1 MPGTPRKPAGPAGA
15 YIVAASW
22 LHRETQ
28 YAQKLLLVKDWES
41 VKPIITQYPQPPT
54 LGSLVYAVDADTA
67 DRAVEVANEKG
78 WGTKL
83 HGTEFTTREVAIV
96 DSSIINAY
104 NETIVARREEYL
116 AEHAPAA
123 RAAKRAR
130 PTKHDA
136 AAGSVV
142 LNLFNQMET
151 QPKPATE
158 MSTEAPVD
166 TPHVQPPGWGDDDEP
181 AAPEIDPVNDTKPA
195 AVPDSMTNSQLQAEL
210 TQLQSQL
217 KQMKN
222 EVVILQNHVV
232 DLDRAVFDTKS
243 IIIHN
248 IKMSANE
255 TGPMLL
261 DLVKQIFAD
270 LKLPI
275 NDIQKAVRLE
285 GSKDTGRR
293 TFPVVVVTFT
303 SEFAADVMY
312 TNAKYFH
319 PAAWTEIAGGAAKVK
334 LMTQMRNPVVGYCN
348 SNGRSIRHDGYMAV
362 MRFIKGKTRH
372 DKTRSGRHSPPPA
385 HPKPW

>member
-142 LNLFNQMET
+142 LNLINQMET
-151 QPKPATE
+151 QPKPAPG

-166 TPHVQPPGWGDDDEP
+166 TPHVQPQKGR
-181 AAPEIDPVNDTKPA
+181 
-195 AVPDSMTNSQLQAEL
+195 
-210 TQLQSQL
+210 
-217 KQMKN
+217 KN
-222 EVVILQNHVV
+222 
-232 DLDRAVFDTKS
+232 
-243 IIIHN
+243 
-248 IKMSANE
+248 
-255 TGPMLL
+255 
-261 DLVKQIFAD
+261 
-270 LKLPI
+270 
-275 NDIQKAVRLE
+275 
-285 GSKDTGRR
+285 
-293 TFPVVVVTFT
+293 
-303 SEFAADVMY
+303 
-312 TNAKYFH
+312 
-319 PAAWTEIAGGAAKVK
+319 
-334 LMTQMRNPVVGYCN
+334 
-348 SNGRSIRHDGYMAV
+348 
-362 MRFIKGKTRH
+362 
-372 DKTRSGRHSPPPA
+372 
-385 HPKPW
+385 